1 MSYKDNRNEIKKSEF
16 ERVNNKEN
24 KSVYKVFVDRYE
36 MTKDGYVMYGKDNQK
51 IGIITP
57 EKQITI
63 FPEYKKK
70 IEQVEGISLD
80 SAEIVIEDA
89 ENIKEEQRHE
99 REVQHER
106 RMQEREQQK
115 INEEQNKQREEKA
128 RIERPTSTRI
138 IHQDLMENPKYK
150 NVTSWT
156 RIEDSKFTEAINPS
170 TKEGIQI
177 DKNSIIVAEVDGQF
191 KILAKTLGT
200 NEIIDLTEGAREYNT
215 FKGKVET
222 MDKNVEEEVGRHC
235 TIRIPMIENKEII
248 INKTSTGKIDL
259 QQIDTTPGNDNKA
272 LPIKT
277 DYMHPT
283 EEELNRAAVEQD
295 GTYDPNA
302 VMTLEEVEKEVDPKI
317 LEYSKKMKD
326 ADEMNSIRDEVME
339 YAKKE
344 NPTENTLNE
353 KVKSEVEEFEKTE
366 EDDEIEIEEEKE
378 EKEEREQE
386 EDEWLYGMSSR
397 RRPRM

>member
-1 MSYKDNRNEIKKSEF
+1 MPYKNNRNEIKKSEF

-24 KSVYKVFVDRYE
+24 KGVYKVWVDRYE
-36 MTKDGYVMYGKDNQK
+36 MTKDGYVMYGKNNQK

-57 EKQITI
+57 ENKITI

-80 SAEIVIEDA
+80 SKEIVIEDA
-89 ENIKEEQRHE
+89 ENIKEQQRHE
-99 REVQHER
+99 RDIQHER
-106 RMQEREQQK
+106 NMQEREQQK

-128 RIERPTSTRI
+128 RLERSTSTRI
-138 IHQDLMENPKYK
+138 MHQDLMENPKYK

-156 RIEDSKFTEAINPS
+156 RIDDSKFIEAINPS
-170 TKEGIQI
+170 TKDGTQI
-177 DKNSIIVAEVDGQF
+177 DKNSIIVAEVDGKF

-200 NEIIDLTEGAREYNT
+200 NEIVDLTEDAREYNT
-215 FKGKVET
+215 FKSKVET
-222 MDKNVEEEVGRHC
+222 MDKNAEEETGRHC

-248 INKTSTGKIDL
+248 INKTSTGRIDL
-259 QQIDTTPGNDNKA
+259 QQIDTSPGNDNKA
-272 LPIKT
+272 LPIRT

-283 EEELNRAAVEQD
+283 EEELNRAKVEQD
-295 GTYDPNA
+295 GTYNPNA

-317 LEYSKKMKD
+317 LEYSKKQKD
-326 ADEMNSIRDEVME
+326 ADEMNSIRDEVIE

-344 NPTENTLNE
+344 NPTENILDE
-353 KVKSEVEEFEKTE
+353 KVKNEVEEFEKTE

-378 EKEEREQE
+378 EKQQE
-386 EDEWLYGMSSR
+386 EEDWLYGMSSR